1 MSDEHTVSLQSSM
14 QFRPRRRP
22 VVVLQ
27 TFEEQ
32 FLEWREIMLSAMC
45 LCADKR
51 MCHLILRICMS
62 ERIKCFTGIIC
73 YLSFSVVSDC
83 KDDFLYL

>member
-14 QFRPRRRP
+14 QFLPTRRL

-27 TFEEQ
+27 TLEEQ
-32 FLEWREIMLSAMC
+32 FPERREIMLSAMC

-51 MCHLILRICMS
+51 IVSSYSEDLYVPKNKMFYRNHMIL
-62 ERIKCFTGIIC
+62 
-73 YLSFSVVSDC
+73 LFSVVSYC

>member
-14 QFRPRRRP
+14 QFRPTRWP

-32 FLEWREIMLSAMC
+32 FPEWREIML
-45 LCADKR
+45 CADKR
-51 MCHLILRICMS
+51 ILRICMS
-62 ERIKCFTGIIC
+62 EKQNVLQESYATFHFLWSQIVRMISYIC
-73 YLSFSVVSDC
+73 RGECTL
-83 KDDFLYL
+83 